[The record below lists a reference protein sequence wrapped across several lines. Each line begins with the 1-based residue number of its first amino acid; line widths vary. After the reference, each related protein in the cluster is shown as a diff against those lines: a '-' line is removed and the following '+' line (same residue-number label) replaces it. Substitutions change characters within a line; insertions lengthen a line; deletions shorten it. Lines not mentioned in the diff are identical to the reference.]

1 MSDTWSKNKRR
12 DTRFPVGKQP
22 LEDKFETFV
31 RRYRTTYDGPEAAR
45 RAGFD
50 DPETAWQGLLARKD
64 VQARLRAYRSGVDRP
79 DRSRDAMLEHL
90 FARAFA
96 DLSDLLWIDPVTG
109 DATYDL
115 RNATREQLAA
125 LDVEETITGG
135 LTKRRSVRI
144 RPNRQTAELQAVL
157 RHLGLMEVD
166 PDSGENML
174 TQALIEISK
183 RGSSAP
189 IATAR
194 HYKTEAPDQNGSQL

>member
-22 LEDKFETFV
+22 LEDKFESFV

-50 DPETAWQGLLARKD
+50 DPETAWQGLLARED
-64 VQARLRAYRSGVDRP
+64 VQARLRAYRPGVDRP

-90 FARAFA
+90 FARAFV
-96 DLSDLLWIDPVTG
+96 DLSDLIWIDPVTG
-109 DATYDL
+109 DATYNL

-125 LDVEETITGG
+125 LEIDETISGG
-135 LTKRRSVRI
+135 VSKRRTVRI
-144 RPNRQTAELQAVL
+144 RPRAATVELQALL
-157 RHLGLMEVD
+157 RHLGLFETEGRQ
-166 PDSGENML
+166 PL
-174 TQALIEISK
+174 TLNEMFAKAGIRPESM
-183 RGSSAP
+183 P

-194 HYKTEAPDQNGSQL
+194 RERDRADGQSDAA